1 MPRQNFTSTPAG
13 SFVHRRL
20 CFFLAFTLLA
30 GLCGC
35 ASGMTKKEASVK
47 SAKKLKS
54 SAAELSSRNQSLL
67 ALYSGEIEA
76 AADKIM
82 RESKSRVTRRHAL
95 EWKTEAI
102 PVLQNSLLKSDPITA
117 LADTWVFIFQM
128 TDYMAQPAVRE
139 QFGDSHSVVDET
151 LKTMNTQME
160 QLIQTAAPG
169 ANVSDFRQKLGAWG
183 REHPIQTGIS
193 ARQSVDADLVGRLK
207 QADLGAVAS
216 VRALEQSMGDL
227 TARLDAYNLYAP
239 KQARWQA
246 ELLLTDLTHDA
257 QVGAAISNLGEL
269 SNAAVKASTNMDRMP
284 EVLDRARANVVADV
298 DTQRLAVQGFLQEER
313 KQVIDALDRERI
325 ATVADLRKERIAATS
340 DLHGES
346 QVILG
351 ALHSEQLAAM
361 SGLHGVSD
369 ETLKNFD
376 TKARGLI
383 DHFFIR
389 ALELLII
396 AVVLFV
402 LAAWLLLRRFRPRQF
417 DTPGRAFDR
426 AA

>member
-1 MPRQNFTSTPAG
+1 MPHQNYPPTPVG
-13 SFVHRRL
+13 FLFRRRF
-20 CFFLAFTLLA
+20 CFFLALSALA

-47 SAKKLKS
+47 SAKNLKS

-82 RESKSRVTRRHAL
+82 RESTSPGTRRQAL
-95 EWKTEAI
+95 QWKTEAI

-128 TDYMAQPAVRE
+128 TDYMSQPAIQD
-139 QFGDSHSVVDET
+139 QFGDSHSVVEGT
-151 LKTMNTQME
+151 LRTMNAQME

-169 ANVSDFRQKLGAWG
+169 ANVADFRQKLSAWAE
-183 REHPIQTGIS
+183 EHPIQTGIS

-207 QADLGAVAS
+207 QADMGAVAS

-246 ELLLTDLTHDA
+246 ELLLMDLTHDP
-257 QVGAAISNLGEL
+257 QVGAAMSNVGEL
-269 SNAAVKASTNMDRMP
+269 SNAALKASANMDRMP
-284 EVLDRARANVVADV
+284 ETLDRARANVLADV

-313 KQVIDALDRERI
+313 KQVINALDHERI

-340 DLHGES
+340 DLQGES
-346 QVILG
+346 HVILG
-351 ALHSEQLAAM
+351 ALHNEQLAAM
-361 SGLHGVSD
+361 NGLHGVSD

-376 TKARGLI
+376 TKARGWI
-383 DHFFIR
+383 DHLFLR

-396 AVVLFV
+396 GLVLSL
-402 LAAWLLLRRFRPRQF
+402 LAAWLLLRRFAPRRF
-417 DTPGRAFDR
+417 DRSGRALDR